1 MKKQEMKMLGM
12 IILIGVI
19 VIGIIWFIVG
29 GKNKEENKETEQNQ
43 VEQEEYVQVLEDG
56 TKYNKSDKL
65 KENKKL
71 GGLEI
76 GNIQLTHQNGMSVL
90 LATVANTT
98 EKAVDVTRIRLK
110 LYDDKGNV
118 LEELDGLISP
128 LKAGE
133 STQLNMGVSADYA
146 NAYDFTIENR

>member
-90 LATVANTT
+90 LATVTNTT

>member
-19 VIGIIWFIVG
+19 VIGIIWLIVG

-90 LATVANTT
+90 LANVTNTT

>member
-1 MKKQEMKMLGM
+1 MCKYQKM
-12 IILIGVI
+12 
-19 VIGIIWFIVG
+19 
-29 GKNKEENKETEQNQ
+29 EQN
-43 VEQEEYVQVLEDG
+43 
-56 TKYNKSDKL
+56 
-65 KENKKL
+65 
-71 GGLEI
+71 I

-90 LATVANTT
+90 LATVTNTT